1 MKSKSTIH
9 SFQLISPKGSSFKKK
24 FKKGSSDDE
33 VEDES
38 DNYENDVD
46 DRLET
51 KIDLERYNQMQA
63 TFQSN
68 LA

>member
-1 MKSKSTIH
+1 MKSTIR

-24 FKKGSSDDE
+24 LKKGSSNDEEEDDSE
-33 VEDES
+33 
-38 DNYENDVD
+38 NYENDVD

-51 KIDLERYNQMQA
+51 KIDLERYTQMQA